1 MGILMWKLLQIE
13 LFKIFKRPRTYIA
26 FGATAAIIFLFQIG
40 MKFDG
45 KSYLDLILNDLK
57 DTFVVSDDFK
67 VSLLNGYFI
76 CFAILNV
83 LLIQMPLMVALIAG
97 DSIAGEANMGTL
109 RLSLTKPVS
118 RTQYMLVKFM
128 ASVVYTVA
136 LLIWLAI
143 IALLGS
149 MLIFGTDTMVVFTS
163 TKIHMINSFDV
174 LWRYVAAF
182 GYASVAL
189 TTIAALAFL
198 LSVFAENSIGPIIAT
213 MSIVVVFTIL
223 SEFNIPLYDQNV
235 KPYLFTTHMVA
246 WKGFFYVQSDAENQT
261 INGSIQNFPAILRSL
276 GILLLYITAFVSSAI
291 WIFKRKD
298 ILT

>member
-1 MGILMWKLLQIE
+1 MLKLLRIE

-26 FGATAAIIFLFQIG
+26 FGAIAAIVLLFQVG

-45 KSYLDLILNDLK
+45 KSYLDFILSDVK
-57 DTFVVSDDFK
+57 DTFEVSDDFK
-67 VSLLNGYFI
+67 DRLLNGYFI

-83 LLIQMPLMVALIAG
+83 LLIQMPLLVALVAG

-118 RTQYMLVKFM
+118 RTRYMLVKFM
-128 ASVVYTVA
+128 ASVIYTIMLLLFLAVVA
-136 LLIWLAI
+136 LF
-143 IALLGS
+143 GS
-149 MLIFGTDTMVVFTS
+149 MIIFGTNTLVVFRS
-163 TKIHMINSFDV
+163 TEIHMMNSFDV

-182 GYASVAL
+182 GYAAIAL
-189 TTIAALAFL
+189 TTVSALAFL

-213 MSIVVVFTIL
+213 MSIVIVLTIL
-223 SEFNIPLYDQNV
+223 SEFNIPIYDKNV

-246 WKGFFYVQSDAENQT
+246 WKGFFYVQADVDNKT
-261 INGSIQNFPAILRSL
+261 IDGTIQNLPAILRSL
-276 GILLLYITAFVSSAI
+276 GILVLYITGFVGSAI
-291 WIFKRKD
+291 WIFRRKD

>member
-1 MGILMWKLLQIE
+1 MLKLLRIE

-26 FGATAAIIFLFQIG
+26 FGAIAAIVLLFQVG

-45 KSYLDLILNDLK
+45 KSYLDFILSDVK
-57 DTFVVSDDFK
+57 DTFEVSDDFK
-67 VSLLNGYFI
+67 DRLLNGYFI

-83 LLIQMPLMVALIAG
+83 LLIQMPLLVALVAG

-118 RTQYMLVKFM
+118 RTEYMLVKFM
-128 ASVVYTVA
+128 ASVIYTIMLLLFLAVVA
-136 LLIWLAI
+136 LF
-143 IALLGS
+143 GS
-149 MLIFGTDTMVVFTS
+149 MLIFGTNTLVVFRS
-163 TKIHMINSFDV
+163 TEIHMMNSFDV

-182 GYASVAL
+182 GYAAVAL
-189 TTIAALAFL
+189 TTVSALAFL

-213 MSIVVVFTIL
+213 MSIVIVLTIL
-223 SEFNIPLYDQNV
+223 SEFNIPIYDKNV

-246 WKGFFYVQSDAENQT
+246 WKGFFYVQADADNKT
-261 INGSIQNFPAILRSL
+261 IDGTIQNLPAILRSL
-276 GILLLYITAFVSSAI
+276 SILVLYITAFVGSAI
-291 WIFKRKD
+291 WIFRRKD